1 VMEKC
6 YFKLVLAGHID
17 HGKSTLLGR
26 LLFETKSL
34 PKQKITE
41 IKTASK
47 ALGKDMDFAFLT
59 DQLKEERENQ
69 MTLDTAQVFF
79 RSRARNY
86 AIIDAPGH
94 VELIKNMITG
104 ASQAQAAILV
114 IDVPEGMKEQTTR
127 HASIIGLLGIKQLIV
142 ILNKMDLADYKKQ
155 PFKEVKDKIL
165 DFLAG
170 LNIKP
175 AAVIPV
181 CARSGANVSRKSSL
195 MRWYKGPCL
204 LKALN
209 SLRLKNPGNKKP
221 LRFPAQDIYEINGE
235 RIIAGK
241 VVSGVLKCGQKITL
255 LPSLL
260 EAKISAIKIFGES
273 PKKAEAGKNI
283 GIILSEPL
291 PIKRGDI
298 IVDKSSGVR
307 LNDRFKGEVFWWS
320 KEPLRINERVD
331 LRCASQQ
338 VRCVIEKIKKRIDP
352 STLEVIEKNAAGLKI
367 NETGMVVIK
376 TETPI
381 VVEKFDFIEDLGRF
395 VLERNFNPEGAGII
409 T

>member
-1 VMEKC
+1 MEKR
-6 YFKLVLAGHID
+6 YFRLVLSGHID

-26 LLFETKSL
+26 LLFETNSL
-34 PKQKITE
+34 PKQKISE
-41 IKTASK
+41 IKTASR
-47 ALGKDMDFAFLT
+47 ALGRDMDFAFLT

-69 MTLDTAQVFF
+69 MTLDTAQAFF

-114 IDVPEGMKEQTTR
+114 IALPEGMQEQTLR
-127 HASIIGLLGIKQLIV
+127 HASLIGLLGIKQLIV

-155 PFKEVKDKIL
+155 PFKEARGKIL

-181 CARSGANVSRKSSL
+181 CARNGANLSRKSSL

-204 LKALN
+204 LRALN
-209 SLRLKNPGNKKP
+209 SLRLKKPGNKKP
-221 LRFPAQDIYEINGE
+221 LRFPVQDIYEINGE
-235 RIIAGK
+235 RIVAGK
-241 VVSGVLKCGQKITL
+241 VASGVLRCGQRILL
-255 LPSLL
+255 LPALL
-260 EAKISAIKIFGES
+260 EARISAIKIFGES

-283 GIILSEPL
+283 GIILNKPL
-291 PIKRGDI
+291 PVKRGDI
-298 IVDKSSGVR
+298 LADKAFGIR
-307 LNDRFKGEVFWWS
+307 LSDRFTGEVFWWS
-320 KEPLRINERVD
+320 QEPLRINERIA

-338 VRCVIEKIKKRIDP
+338 VHCVIEKIEKRID
-352 STLEVIEKNAAGLKI
+352 SSSLKIIEKDAAGLGI
-367 NETGMVVIK
+367 NEIGIVVIK

-381 VVEKFDFIEDLGRF
+381 AVEKFDFIEDLGRF
-395 VLERNFNPEGAGII
+395 ILERNFNPEGAGII